1 MLIAASFLAGATLV
15 LGLVGDPLAELVGG
29 ELEPISATGILLS
42 LGAVAAGI
50 GALLAVRTVPPR
62 LASFARR
69 QLYVNELLDVAIVR
83 PVGGLARAAAWVDDH
98 VVDAAVDGVGRLTLT
113 VARSQRWIEER
124 GVDAAVDGLAS
135 VVGRSG
141 GGVTRIQTGR
151 LYEYL
156 RDTVVGIAAIALI
169 VTLTALL

>member
-29 ELEPISATGILLS
+29 ELEAISAAGILLS
-42 LGAVAAGI
+42 LGAVAAGV
-50 GALLAVRTVPPR
+50 AAVLVVRAVPPSV
-62 LASFARR
+62 ASFARR
-69 QLYVNELLDVAIVR
+69 QLYLTELLDVAVLR
-83 PVGGLARAAAWVDDH
+83 PLRALASAAAWVDDR
-98 VVDAAVDGVGRLTLT
+98 VVDSAVDGVGRLT
-113 VARSQRWIEER
+113 VRAARSQRWIEER

-135 VVGRSG
+135 AIGRSG
-141 GGVTRIQTGR
+141 VGVTRIQTGR
-151 LYEYL
+151 LHEYL